1 MQPNRL
7 LVFRAV
13 ARAGSLGKAARSLGW
28 TQPAVGQH
36 MRALEN
42 EVGHPLLIRTSKG
55 VQLTEAGQLLLLRAD
70 EIAAMLEV
78 ARDEQAE
85 FDSLERG
92 TVRIAAFGTAGA
104 TLIPAVVTQL
114 RAVNETLETQMIEAE
129 PEEALHL
136 LTEGEVDIALV
147 FRYVPE
153 PQHAGISSID
163 LGEEG
168 IRLVVP
174 KTHGF
179 SESIELAQLA
189 EQAWVAGCPRCSQ
202 NLRDVCRAAGFAPN
216 IRHTTDDYVIVQNL
230 VAAGVGVT
238 LLPATALQ
246 AFRHPGVAVVRDPGF
261 GTRQVSAEFNTAAS
275 RTPIIATTL
284 QALQRAAANNPDLQP
299 SSR

>member
-1 MQPNRL
+1 MQPGRL

-13 ARAGSLGKAARSLGW
+13 ARAGSLGKAARELGW

-42 EVGHPLLIRTSKG
+42 EVGHPLLTRTSKG
-55 VQLTEAGQLLLLRAD
+55 VQLTEAGQRLLTRAD
-70 EIAAMLEV
+70 ELAALLEIT
-78 ARDEQAE
+78 RDEQAE

-129 PEEALHL
+129 PEEALQL
-136 LTEGEVDIALV
+136 LAAGEVDIALV
-147 FRYVPE
+147 FRYVSE
-153 PQHAGISSID
+153 PHHDGRSSID

-174 KTHGF
+174 KSSRLGTNVM
-179 SESIELAQLA
+179 LAQLA
-189 EQAWVAGCPRCSQ
+189 NESWVAGCPRCSQ
-202 NLRDVCRAAGFAPN
+202 NLRDVCRSAGFVPHV
-216 IRHTTDDYVIVQNL
+216 RHTTDDYVIVQNL
-230 VAAGVGVT
+230 VAAGVGVA

-246 AFRHPGVAVVRDPGF
+246 AFRHAGVAVVRDPTF
-261 GTRQVSAEFNTAAS
+261 GTRQVSAEFNTAAA
-275 RTPIIATTL
+275 RTPIVAATL
-284 QALQRAAANNPDLQP
+284 QALQRAAAANPDL
-299 SSR
+299 R